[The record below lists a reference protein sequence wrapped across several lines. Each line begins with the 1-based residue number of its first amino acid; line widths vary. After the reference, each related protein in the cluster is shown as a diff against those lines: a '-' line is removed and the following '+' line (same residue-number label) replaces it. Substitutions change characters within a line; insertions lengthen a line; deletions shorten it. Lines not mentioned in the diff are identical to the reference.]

1 MHDLALNK
9 YHEFHFHKK
18 QVNPTKIIQTM
29 TQLSNLRSSSEI
41 DELRRVKEEFQ
52 LEMVTGS
59 GLSSLRLQFLHET
72 IGLLN
77 LALAH
82 EEGEHGQ
89 ENL

>member
-1 MHDLALNK
+1 
-9 YHEFHFHKK
+9 
-18 QVNPTKIIQTM
+18 M
-29 TQLSNLRSSSEI
+29 TQLSTTRSSNEI
-41 DELRRVKEEFQ
+41 DELKRVKEEFQ
-52 LEMVTGS
+52 LEMVSST
-59 GLSSLRLQFLHET
+59 GLSSLRLQFLHEA